1 MPEGRR
7 LANDWRSCINE
18 QLSFLPGV
26 TMPNQYRQNYTPSRP
41 LPRWLKRIIN
51 WL

>member
-1 MPEGRR
+1 M
-7 LANDWRSCINE
+7 NQQQCCIKT
-18 QLSFLPGV
+18 QSLQGFA
-26 TMPNQYRQNYTPSRP
+26 MPNPYRQNYTPDRP